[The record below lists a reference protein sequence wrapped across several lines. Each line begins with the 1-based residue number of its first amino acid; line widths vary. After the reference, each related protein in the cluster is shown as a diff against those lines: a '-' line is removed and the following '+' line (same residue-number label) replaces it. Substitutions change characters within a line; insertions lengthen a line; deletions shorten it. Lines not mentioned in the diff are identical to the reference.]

1 MFAATIRA
9 IPLRKGEIYISSFP
23 ELLLVLSVFT
33 KEIASRRIGGIDFD
47 FIAYPVSIYYFLLF
61 FGRLVSVHGNL
72 WRLYFYV
79 ISSSIFSILFF
90 NLEYGNF
97 LKQII
102 PIIII
107 YSANF
112 LIIER
117 YDFRNVFKLYVK
129 LAYYSAVFG
138 IIQVIVSYGGIS
150 LLNQQAGRLDSIAYE
165 PSHYASLLV
174 PALVFTFFHLQEY
187 KKQFF
192 VMLIA
197 LILTYNLTGYLAFML
212 VIGFAYVNPIY
223 IVVSLPVL
231 YYLIFHVLPNFNE
244 NFNQRISETLEVFSG
259 NTSVLNTRVS
269 ANGTTISLYS
279 NLMVAEENVKKNF
292 LTGSGVGGHEETYY
306 RFYRNSMFR
315 LNYYYGLNAKSGHSL
330 TIRILSEF
338 GLLGFVLYIVTLIRS
353 LIFLDKGIF
362 RSISFACFSHF
373 VCKSFKL
380 GGYIDYG
387 TPFFFAML
395 LINFKEYRAHQ
406 KESK

>member
-1 MFAATIRA
+1 MFAASIRA
-9 IPLRKGEIYISSFP
+9 IPIRKGEIYLSSIP
-23 ELLLVLSVFT
+23 ELLMVMSVFT
-33 KEIASRRIGGIDFD
+33 KEMASKRIGGIDFD
-47 FIAYPVSIYYFLLF
+47 FFAYPVSIFYFLVF
-61 FGRLVSVHGNL
+61 FSRLITAHGSL
-72 WRLYFYV
+72 WRLYLY
-79 ISSSIFSILFF
+79 ITCSSLFSILFL
-90 NLEYGNF
+90 NMEYGNF

-102 PIIII
+102 PILII

-117 YDFRNVFKLYVK
+117 YDFQNIFKLYVK

-138 IIQVIVSYGGIS
+138 IIQVIVSYAGLR
-150 LLNQQAGRLDSIAYE
+150 LLIQQPGRLDSIAYE

-174 PALVFTFFHLQEY
+174 PALVFTFFHFQEY

-197 LILTYNLTGYLAFML
+197 LTLTYNLTGYLAFMV
-212 VIGFAYVNPIY
+212 VISFAFVNPIY

-244 NFNQRISETLEVFSG
+244 NFYKRISDTMEVFSG

-269 ANGTTISLYS
+269 VNGTTMSLYS
-279 NLMVAEENVKKNF
+279 NLMVAENNVKENF
-292 LTGSGVGGHEETYY
+292 LTGSGLGGHEETYF
-306 RFYRNSMFR
+306 RFYRNTMFR

-338 GLLGFVLYIVTLIRS
+338 GLLGFVLYVVTLFRS
-353 LIFLDKGIF
+353 LVFLDKGLF

-373 VCKSFKL
+373 LCKSFKL

-395 LINFKEYRAHQ
+395 LINFKEFRAHQ
-406 KESK
+406 KASE